1 MNKTMTA
8 RQRLARLFFILLP
21 ASFILSVTGCTILGA
36 LVSKVAPQQTIPAQ
50 YTSFQDQSIAIMV
63 WADDGTMID
72 FPAVRADVA
81 GSLQVKLQQAATQ
94 GKVKHLAGISFP
106 TSPATVVRFQDD
118 HADYQTT
125 ALADVAPSLGASRV
139 IYVELERLQTRSD
152 ASVELYRGSAAAT
165 LKVVEVPAD
174 GGPAKVA
181 YEETEVTA
189 VFPPN
194 AREEGSP
201 FGNDFA
207 IYRGTVDALT
217 SELAKRF
224 VPHMEDQ

>member
-1 MNKTMTA
+1 MNKTNTA
-8 RQRLARLFFILLP
+8 RRRMTRLLFILLP
-21 ASFILSVTGCTILGA
+21 SSLLLTLCGCTILGA

-50 YTSFQDQSIAIMV
+50 YTGFQDQSIAIMV

-72 FPAVRADVA
+72 FPDVRADVA
-81 GSLQVKLQQAATQ
+81 GSLQVKLQQAQTQ
-94 GKVKHLAGISFP
+94 GKVKSLAGISFP
-106 TSPATVVRFQDD
+106 TSPATVVRYQDD

-125 ALADVAPSLGASRV
+125 PLADVAPNLGTSRV

-165 LKVVEVPAD
+165 VKVVEVPPE
-174 GGPAKVA
+174 GGPATIA
-181 YEETEVTA
+181 FEETEVTA

-194 AREEGSP
+194 AREDGSP

-217 SELAKRF
+217 
-224 VPHMEDQ
+224 